1 MFTKLFRSLLSG
13 ACFALGLMAV
23 VASVGIVN
31 ATGLSLLTGPQPASD
46 LVSILNTLINNINT
60 CCSAGGTGTISSA
73 FDVSGVSGQVK
84 FKGSENWAANGSVAT
99 TVTSLGPT
107 GSHTTIQRWLTVR
120 DDNGVLR
127 YIPTY

>member
-1 MFTKLFRSLLSG
+1 MRNLFRPFLAG
-13 ACFALGLMAV
+13 ICFAIGLMVAI
-23 VASVGIVN
+23 ASVGIVN
-31 ATGLSLLTGPQPASD
+31 ATGLSLLSGPQPAGD
-46 LVSILNTLINNINT
+46 IVSILNTLINNINV

-73 FDVSGVSGQVK
+73 LDVSGVSGQVR
-84 FKGSENWAANGSVAT
+84 FKGSENWAANGSTAT

-120 DDNGVLR
+120 DDSGVLR